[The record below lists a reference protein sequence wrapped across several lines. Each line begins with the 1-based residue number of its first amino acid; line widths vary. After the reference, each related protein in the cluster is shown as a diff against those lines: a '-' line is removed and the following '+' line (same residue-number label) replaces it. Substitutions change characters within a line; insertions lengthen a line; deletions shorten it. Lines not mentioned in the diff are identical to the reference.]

1 MIKPRY
7 RLKADGSVQALDS
20 LQNLTAGLGTD
31 RDKASLSV
39 YVPSYMTDAD
49 LLNAYNG
56 SWLARKIV
64 DIPAFDACRKW
75 RTWQAEADQITAIE
89 AEEKRLDVRRKVMR
103 AKIAARLFGGA
114 ALLIGT
120 GETDVA
126 RPLNPERVNKGGIRY
141 LTLLHKRHLAPGDTE
156 DDPESENFDQ
166 PRDWQ
171 MVTAK
176 GSSPKIH
183 PSRLVRFIGTEPAD
197 RGLVIQNPGWGD
209 PVLQSVI
216 DAIRNM
222 DATAGNI
229 ASLVFEAKVDTI
241 AIPNFMMSLG
251 SAEYRNK
258 IIERFRLAEIGKG
271 INGTLMHDAEEKLGQ
286 KTASFASLPDV
297 LDRFMQLASG
307 AADIP
312 MTRLLG
318 QSPAGMNAT
327 GESDLQNYYDRVEA
341 MQTLEIGPAID
352 TLDECLLRSALGDR
366 PEEIHYN
373 WHSLWQMT
381 EKEKAEIGKV
391 QADTIAVLRN
401 TGLIHDEPLGDTAVN
416 ILTESGAMPGL
427 EGAVTAWLEEHPE
440 GEDDDDA
447 LDPDGAGNGEELDPD
462 GETPGAK
469 AAPVSDAAPRTLYIS
484 RKVTNAADLLAW
496 AEAQGFTQTLPAE
509 ELHVTIA
516 YSRAPVDWMKLGEP
530 WESEIEVAAGGPR
543 LMDRFGSAG
552 DATVLLFNKASLTW
566 RNEEVTRAGGSWD
579 HGEYQPH
586 ITIAWGDA
594 PELASIEPYRGVI
607 KLGPEIFKEVDEN
620 WKAKVLK

>member
-1 MIKPRY
+1 MTKPRY

-39 YVPSYMTDAD
+39 YVENYMTDAD

-126 RPLNPERVNKGGIRY
+126 RPLNHERVKKGGIKY

-171 MVTAK
+171 LVTTK
-176 GSSPKIH
+176 GNSPSIH

-197 RGLVIQNPGWGD
+197 RGLVMQNPGWGD

-241 AIPNFMMSLG
+241 AIPNFMMNLG

-327 GESDLQNYYDRVEA
+327 GDSDLQNYYDRVEA

-366 PEEIHYN
+366 PQEVHYN

-381 EKEKAEIGKV
+381 EKEKAEIGKI
-391 QADTIAVLRN
+391 QADTISVLRN
-401 TGLIHDEPLGDTAVN
+401 TQLIHDDPLGETAVN

-427 EGAVTAWLEEHPE
+427 EGAVTAWLEEHPD
-440 GEDDDDA
+440 GDDDDEDA
-447 LDPDGAGNGEELDPD
+447 EVDPEADPLDPEDQGAEP
-462 GETPGAK
+462 K
-469 AAPVSDAAPRTLYIS
+469 AQAVGDAAPRTLYIS

-530 WESEIEVAAGGPR
+530 WESEVEVAAGGPR
-543 LMDRFGSAG
+543 LMDRFGDTG
-552 DATVLLFNKASLTW
+552 DATVLLFNKSSLTW
-566 RNEEVTRAGGSWD
+566 RHEEVLRAGGSWD

-586 ITIAWGDA
+586 ITIAWGEA
-594 PELASIEPYRGVI
+594 PDMALIEPYRGKIV
-607 KLGPEIFKEVDEN
+607 LGPEIFKEVDEN
-620 WKAKVLK
+620 WKAKVTE